1 MAEQFLNRLNKMDES
16 IHQLG
21 ETLKRMITIL
31 GTVTEIKSEVRAAKE
46 DIIRALASKP
56 AAAPIEHD
64 HTDELAKMVV
74 QEVGDVRVFVQQ
86 SMESL
91 KNDMVELLQVM
102 IANVE
107 RVQITAPSA
116 PSKPSASA
124 APRRA
129 PAPEYV
135 ESEDQVS
142 SSLPADR
149 SMKIGEELTG
159 ILSSLKMGCVSG
171 DVLDAMALAKDS
183 IMSTVPSDPI
193 MVKIDKWIGL
203 VSNYPRRNELQ
214 ARDLVKLK
222 KELKEEIQRYS
233 LA

>member
-46 DIIRALASKP
+46 EIIRALASKP
-56 AAAPIEHD
+56 VAAPIEHD

-107 RVQITAPSA
+107 KVQITTPA
-116 PSKPSASA
+116 PSKAPASA

-129 PAPEYV
+129 PAPVYE
-135 ESEDQVS
+135 ESEEQVS
-142 SSLPADR
+142 SSIPADR
-149 SMKIGEELTG
+149 SMKIGDELTG
-159 ILSSLKMGCVSG
+159 VLSSLKMGCVSG
-171 DVLDAMALAKDS
+171 DVLDAMTLAKES
-183 IMSTVPSDPI
+183 IMNTVPSDPI
-193 MVKIDKWIGL
+193 MVKIDKWVEL
-203 VSNYPRRNELQ
+203 VSNYPRRNQLQ
-214 ARDLVKLK
+214 ARDVVKLK

>member
-1 MAEQFLNRLNKMDES
+1 
-16 IHQLG
+16 
-21 ETLKRMITIL
+21 MITIL

-46 DIIRALASKP
+46 EIIRALASKP

-74 QEVGDVRVFVQQ
+74 QEGGDVRVFVQQ

-107 RVQITAPSA
+107 KVQIATPSA
-116 PSKPSASA
+116 QSKAPASA

-129 PAPEYV
+129 PAPVYE
-135 ESEDQVS
+135 ESEEQVPS
-142 SSLPADR
+142 SIPADR
-149 SMKIGEELTG
+149 SMKIGDELTG
-159 ILSSLKMGCVSG
+159 VLSSLKMGCVSG
-171 DVLDAMALAKDS
+171 DVLDAMTLAKES
-183 IMSTVPSDPI
+183 IMKTVPSDPI
-193 MVKIDKWIGL
+193 MVKIDKWVEL
-203 VSNYPRRNELQ
+203 VSNYPRRNQLQ
-214 ARDLVKLK
+214 ARDVVKLK
-222 KELKEEIQRYS
+222 KELKEEIQKYS

>member
-1 MAEQFLNRLNKMDES
+1 MAEQFLNRLNKLEES
-16 IHQLG
+16 IRQLG

-31 GTVTEIKSEVRAAKE
+31 GTVTEIKSEVRGAKE
-46 DIIRALASKP
+46 EIIRALASKP

-116 PSKPSASA
+116 PSKPSAPA
-124 APRRA
+124 ATRRA

-135 ESEDQVS
+135 ESENQVS

-149 SMKIGEELTG
+149 SMKIGDELTG

-171 DVLDAMALAKDS
+171 DVLDAMTLAKDS

-193 MVKIDKWIGL
+193 MVKIDKWVGL
-203 VSNYPRRNELQ
+203 VSNYPRRNQLQ
-214 ARDLVKLK
+214 ARDVVKMK

>member
-31 GTVTEIKSEVRAAKE
+31 GTVTEIKSEVRGAKE
-46 DIIRALASKP
+46 EIIRALASKP

-102 IANVE
+102 I
-107 RVQITAPSA
+107 
-116 PSKPSASA
+116 
-124 APRRA
+124 
-129 PAPEYV
+129 
-135 ESEDQVS
+135 
-142 SSLPADR
+142 
-149 SMKIGEELTG
+149 
-159 ILSSLKMGCVSG
+159 
-171 DVLDAMALAKDS
+171 
-183 IMSTVPSDPI
+183 
-193 MVKIDKWIGL
+193 
-203 VSNYPRRNELQ
+203 
-214 ARDLVKLK
+214 
-222 KELKEEIQRYS
+222 
-233 LA
+233 

>member
-1 MAEQFLNRLNKMDES
+1 
-16 IHQLG
+16 
-21 ETLKRMITIL
+21 MITIL

>member
-46 DIIRALASKP
+46 EIIRALASKP
-56 AAAPIEHD
+56 AAAPMERD

-86 SMESL
+86 SVESL

-102 IANVE
+102 IANVQK
-107 RVQITAPSA
+107 VQITAPSA
-116 PSKPSASA
+116 PSRPSASA
-124 APRRA
+124 APRHA
-129 PAPEYV
+129 PAPVYE

-149 SMKIGEELTG
+149 SMKIGDELTG

-171 DVLDAMALAKDS
+171 DVLDAMTLAKDS

-214 ARDLVKLK
+214 ARDLVKMK

>member
-107 RVQITAPSA
+107 KVQITAPSA
-116 PSKPSASA
+116 QSRPSAPA
-124 APRRA
+124 APRHA
-129 PAPEYV
+129 PAPVYE

-149 SMKIGEELTG
+149 SMKIGDELTG
-159 ILSSLKMGCVSG
+159 ILRSLKMGCVSG
-171 DVLDAMALAKDS
+171 DVLDAMTLAKDS